1 MPRSAITCS
10 GALRA
15 MMRPNC
21 PGPKPSER
29 SARVTAATWSR
40 YSANVSVF
48 HSPLSFQCS
57 AGWSPHLATA
67 AANSVQTVFP
77 ETALSMA
84 ARSASTS
91 ITGNTLLVG
100 GGEVLIYVRS
110 HRSIVSI
117 GVAGIAWAAA
127 FGVLALA
134 AAKVPEGWI
143 ASVALGAGAVAGGG
157 VAVWAAF
164 RLLSWPRA
172 RLCFF
177 RDRLLVIQGRH
188 EMRAVWSAME
198 AVTLSEPHS
207 WPHVKVTDR
216 LTIQL
221 KNEPPLILKPA
232 TFGLEP
238 AACRDLIVR
247 LRDEP
252 KLRVR
257 LPEFDSWRDLVVSPV
272 VAGELIDPRL

>member
-1 MPRSAITCS
+1 
-10 GALRA
+10 
-15 MMRPNC
+15 
-21 PGPKPSER
+21 
-29 SARVTAATWSR
+29 
-40 YSANVSVF
+40 
-48 HSPLSFQCS
+48 
-57 AGWSPHLATA
+57 
-67 AANSVQTVFP
+67 
-77 ETALSMA
+77 
-84 ARSASTS
+84 
-91 ITGNTLLVG
+91 
-100 GGEVLIYVRS
+100 LIYVRS

-117 GVAGIAWAAA
+117 GVAGIGWAAA

-134 AAKVPEGWI
+134 AAKVPEGWV
-143 ASVALGAGAVAGGG
+143 ASIALGAGALAGAG

-164 RLLSWPRA
+164 RLLRWPRA

-207 WPHVKVTDR
+207 WPHIKVTDR

-221 KNEPPLILKPA
+221 RNEPPLILKPA
-232 TFGLEP
+232 VFGLEP